1 MPEGKDFSELDLPK
15 TMLKTLSGLG
25 FAKMTPVQAQSL
37 PYILE
42 GKDIVAQA
50 KTGSGKTA
58 AFGIGLLAKLNVK
71 KFRIQSLVI
80 CPTRELAEQVAHEI
94 RNIAKFQHN
103 IKVLTLCGGVAFGPQ
118 LGSLRHGAHIAIGT
132 PGRLL
137 GHLNK
142 GSLSLENVKTLVL
155 DEADRMLDM
164 GFVEEI
170 QKVISFVPKQRQT
183 LLFSATFPDEIE
195 DLAKSIQ
202 DNPTS
207 IKTIS
212 KESTNKVIEYFYETH
227 SRDKVQTLVKILG
240 KYKPKNAIIFCNTK
254 IKTDEIAKDLRSKNI
269 DALAIH
275 GDLEQYERVD
285 VLVQFMNESCSILVA
300 TDVAA
305 RGLDIKELSMVIN
318 YDFPNSLETYTHR
331 IGRTARAGEEGI
343 AVTLY
348 NEEEIDMVDEYK
360 KDKQIFEDSKK
371 LKFDKNFSMIPKNVT
386 LVIEGGKKN
395 KIRAGDILGAIT
407 KDAKIPGTS
416 IGKIDVFDRQSY
428 VAVEKKQIKKAYEL
442 LKDGKIK
449 GKNFSVWIL
458 E

>member
-1 MPEGKDFSELDLPK
+1 MPKGNDFAKLALPQA
-15 TMLKTLSGLG
+15 MLKTLGTLG
-25 FAKMTPVQAQSL
+25 FDEMTPVQAQSL

-42 GKDIVAQA
+42 GKDVVAQA

-71 KFRIQSLVI
+71 NFRIQSLVI
-80 CPTRELAEQVAHEI
+80 CPTRELAEQVASEI

-118 LGSLRHGAHIAIGT
+118 LGSLRHGAHIVIGT

-142 GSLSLENVKTLVL
+142 GSLKLENTKTLVL

-170 QKVISFVPKQRQT
+170 QKVISYVPKQRQT

-195 DLAKSIQ
+195 DLAHSIQ
-202 DNPTS
+202 NNPIN
-207 IKTIS
+207 IKTIT
-212 KESTNKVIEYFYETH
+212 KESANKVSQYFYETP
-227 SRDKVQTLVKILG
+227 SRQKLQTLVKILG
-240 KYKPKNAIIFCNTK
+240 KYKPTNVIVFCNTK
-254 IKTDEIAKDLRSKNI
+254 IQTNEIAKELRSKNI
-269 DALAIH
+269 DALAIN

-285 VLVQFMNESCSILVA
+285 VLVQFMNKSCCILVA

-305 RGLDIKELSMVIN
+305 RGLDIKELSMVVN
-318 YDFPNSLETYTHR
+318 YDLPNSKETYTHR
-331 IGRTARAGEEGI
+331 IGRTARAGQEGI
-343 AVTLY
+343 AVTMFD
-348 NEEEIDMVDEYK
+348 EDEIDRVSEYK
-360 KDKQIFEDSKK
+360 DDSQIFENTKS
-371 LKFDKNFSMIPKNVT
+371 LKIDKNFSMTPKNVT

-407 KDAKIPGTS
+407 KDAKIPGSS
-416 IGKIDVFDRQSY
+416 IGKIDIFDRQSY
-428 VAVEKKQIKKAYEL
+428 VAIEKNEIQNAYNL
-442 LKDGKIK
+442 LKDSKIK
-449 GKNFSVWIL
+449 GKNFSIWVL